1 MRMPN
6 PGPLGE
12 TFFEA
17 GRDRSGTSRKYSIR
31 RGLVESV
38 RTVDTPLFFPTDML
52 APPRACSAG
61 LRTRGVVL
69 YRKIESTSFMQVFR
83 RKVVISEMSPPT
95 PLRTALGVIAVRGDL
110 G

>member
-1 MRMPN
+1 VRPSSK
-6 PGPLGE
+6 LGAIVRALRVN
-12 TFFEA
+12 TPF
-17 GRDRSGTSRKYSIR
+17 G
-31 RGLVESV
+31 GLVESV
-38 RTVDTPLFFPTDML
+38 WTVDTPLFFPTDML

-61 LRTRGVVL
+61 LRTRGIVL

-95 PLRTALGVIAVRGDL
+95 LLRTALGVIAVRGDL